1 VRSTGGNNAD
11 GPHGRRRS
19 VKDPRLWLSAPARR
33 NLGAAALAWFLA
45 LVAGITGWWTF
56 EPVVRDG
63 TDSDLTFVYIGARI
77 GIEHGWS
84 HIYSLDLQ
92 HQLFS
97 LLRPGAPFGDGA
109 RFVSPPPLAWLVL
122 PLSAV
127 GPVGAF
133 WIWLAISL
141 LVLAAAWWLAAP
153 GDGWKRW
160 LWLLGALAWYPVL
173 YALALGQPVILALL
187 AVAGCWWLA
196 EAGRPYLAGAVLGLS
211 AVKPQLTIAVPLVL
225 LAAGRWRMAAGWGV
239 TVLVLAA
246 ASLIAIGRQG
256 LDDYLQLLAA
266 AQPVA
271 NNRYFTLAAVI
282 GAGVPAFVTQ
292 AGVTAIGMIAAFV
305 NRRASHARLLCL
317 GVVVTVLGA
326 SYWHLDDFAILVV
339 AAWLFWR
346 DRSPAWQRA
355 WLLVVVVAAEF
366 AWPLGPL
373 PILIAVAVWMA
384 FLVVPSRSG
393 LAVPEA
399 AT

>member
-1 VRSTGGNNAD
+1 MI
-11 GPHGRRRS
+11 P
-19 VKDPRLWLSAPARR
+19 APARR

-153 GDGWKRW
+153 ADGWKRW
-160 LWLLGALAWYPVL
+160 LWLLGAVAWYPVL
-173 YALALGQPVILALL
+173 YALALGQPVMLALL

-196 EAGRPYLAGAVLGLS
+196 EARRPYLAGAVLGLS
-211 AVKPQLTIAVPLVL
+211 AVKPQLTIAVPFVL
-225 LAAGRWRMAAGWGV
+225 LAAGRWRIAAGWGV
-239 TVLVLAA
+239 TVLILAA
-246 ASLIAIGRQG
+246 ASLLAIGGQG

-271 NNRYFTLAAVI
+271 NNRYFTLAGVI
-282 GAGVPAFVTQ
+282 GAGVPSFATQ
-292 AGVTAIGMIAAFV
+292 AGVTAIAMIGAFV
-305 NRRASHARLLCL
+305 NRRSSIAGLMCL
-317 GVVVTVLGA
+317 GLVATVLGA
-326 SYWHLDDFAILVV
+326 SYWHLDDFAILMG

-346 DRSPAWQRA
+346 ERPPVWQRG
-355 WLLVVVVAAEF
+355 WLLVVALAAEF

-384 FLVVPSRSG
+384 FVMVPSPSRI
-393 LAVPEA
+393 AVPEPA
-399 AT
+399 K